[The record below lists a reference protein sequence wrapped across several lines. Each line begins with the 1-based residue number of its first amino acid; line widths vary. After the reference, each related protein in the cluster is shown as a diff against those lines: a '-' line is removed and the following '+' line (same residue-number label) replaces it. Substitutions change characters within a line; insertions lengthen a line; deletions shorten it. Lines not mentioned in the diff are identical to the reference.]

1 MAMGDKGVAQYF
13 NFLSRKLGIA
23 GVTYTEELTSQL
35 INTVEALVYILSE
48 DNKIVVFNPACERLS
63 GYKKQEVLGKRY
75 EMLVP
80 AEEVERVAQ
89 GVSVVFSDNRTWQD
103 EIEWFTKD
111 GKRRLIAWSKTRF
124 TEKNGFARYLLAT
137 GLDVTEERLREKRR
151 SLSLEIF
158 ATIGSTINHDG
169 VLEQI
174 LELLRDYFQCDAAG
188 IRLRKGGDYPYI
200 KTSGFPAG
208 FVSED
213 TMLCSPRP
221 NGQSSITEESAALEC
236 ICGRV
241 ICGDL
246 DLYLSSIAGQ
256 GGFFTGNIN
265 ELTSLLA
272 KNKFPFTIRNY
283 CGQSGFSSIVWLPLR
298 FRGETVGLLQLN
310 DRAPDKFTSE
320 EVEFL
325 SIVAQNIGGALVRFN
340 SEQRSKGESV
350 LVTLLEKSREGFFV
364 SSHEGSISFYS
375 KAMEQICGYT
385 KDQVAEHG
393 WFYLVFPY
401 EEERRQAVQKA
412 RLVMAGKLEFVEF
425 EITRKDGE
433 KNWVRFSVTPLEIAR
448 KQYTLTTLSEM
459 AKSAPIKTGSL
470 PILN

>member
-188 IRLRKGGDYPYI
+188 IRLRKGG
-200 KTSGFPAG
+200 G
-208 FVSED
+208 
-213 TMLCSPRP
+213 
-221 NGQSSITEESAALEC
+221 
-236 ICGRV
+236 
-241 ICGDL
+241 
-246 DLYLSSIAGQ
+246 
-256 GGFFTGNIN
+256 
-265 ELTSLLA
+265 
-272 KNKFPFTIRNY
+272 
-283 CGQSGFSSIVWLPLR
+283 LPL
-298 FRGETVGLLQLN
+298 
-310 DRAPDKFTSE
+310 
-320 EVEFL
+320 
-325 SIVAQNIGGALVRFN
+325 
-340 SEQRSKGESV
+340 
-350 LVTLLEKSREGFFV
+350 
-364 SSHEGSISFYS
+364 Y
-375 KAMEQICGYT
+375 
-385 KDQVAEHG
+385 
-393 WFYLVFPY
+393 
-401 EEERRQAVQKA
+401 
-412 RLVMAGKLEFVEF
+412 
-425 EITRKDGE
+425 
-433 KNWVRFSVTPLEIAR
+433 
-448 KQYTLTTLSEM
+448 
-459 AKSAPIKTGSL
+459 
-470 PILN
+470 